1 MIYCQE
7 EKSMYRIS
15 AMGSIL
21 TFGPD
26 TDRTVS
32 RLVKLFFMALVF
44 LVTTTQA
51 QPDYDKKLN
60 SIYRKTVKIIRPN
73 EVVKS
78 MVNNTSVILLDTRTL
93 AEFDVSHLPG
103 ARFLN
108 YDFYTTADLI
118 AIPKDSK
125 VIVYC
130 SVGYRSERV
139 GEKLMELGYKNVS
152 NIYGGIFEWK
162 NEGFEV
168 VNKLNQRTDSVHTYN
183 RNWSKWLVRG
193 IKVY

>member
-1 MIYCQE
+1 
-7 EKSMYRIS
+7 MYRFS
-15 AMGSIL
+15 AMRSIL
-21 TFGPD
+21 FFD
-26 TDRTVS
+26 TDITMS
-32 RLVKLFFMALVF
+32 RLVNLVFMALVF
-44 LVTTTQA
+44 LVSTAQA
-51 QPDYDKKLN
+51 QPDYDKKLS
-60 SIYRKTVKIIRPN
+60 SIYRKTVKTIQPN

-78 MVNNTSVILLDTRTL
+78 MVNNASVILLDIRTA
-93 AEFDVSHLPG
+93 AEFEVSHLPG

-108 YDFYTTADLI
+108 YDSYTNVDLI

-139 GEKLMELGYKNVS
+139 GEKLIELGYKNVF